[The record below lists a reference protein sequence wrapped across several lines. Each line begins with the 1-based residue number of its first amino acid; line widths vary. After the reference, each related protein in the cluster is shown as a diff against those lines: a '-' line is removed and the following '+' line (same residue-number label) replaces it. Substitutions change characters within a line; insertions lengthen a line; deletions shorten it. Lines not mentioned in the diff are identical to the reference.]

1 MAGIYFILSIIA
13 DALITYFNGLV
24 TSLKDFWKPL
34 LLLPVIYVGFL
45 LLHLAVF
52 CVYSFT
58 TDKKYAEN
66 IHNSYRRLMLSSI
79 KLFLKSAKVNVHT
92 QGLELVPDDGK
103 YLLVSNHLSVFDPV
117 IAITALEKKKLAFVA
132 KKELFDIFAAGKYLA
147 KSGCVAIDR
156 ENNREAVRAINR
168 AAANIADGVC
178 AMGIYPEGYVN
189 KNPGTLLPFRNG
201 AFKIAKKAKV
211 PIVVSVIKNTR
222 EANKNMFRH
231 RTDVCLRIVK
241 VIPYEDIK
249 DLKTSEIGEIVREI
263 MIDEI

>member
-1 MAGIYFILSIIA
+1 MAGVYFILSVIA
-13 DALITYFNGLV
+13 DALITYFNGLA
-24 TSLKDFWKPL
+24 TSFKDFWKPL
-34 LLLPVIYVGFL
+34 LLLPAVYVGFL
-45 LLHLAVF
+45 LLHLAAF

-58 TDKKYAEN
+58 TDKKYVKN
-66 IHNSYRRLMLSSI
+66 IHNSYRSFMLSSI

-103 YLLVSNHLSVFDPV
+103 YLLVSNHLSVFDPM
-117 IAITALEKKKLAFVA
+117 IAITALEKKNLAFVA
-132 KKELFDIFAAGKYLA
+132 KKEIFGIFAAGKYLA
-147 KSGCVAIDR
+147 KSGCVALDR
-156 ENNREAVRAINR
+156 ENNREAVKAINR
-168 AAANIADGVC
+168 AAANITDGVC

-211 PIVVSVIKNTR
+211 PIVVSVVRNTR

-231 RTDVCLRIVK
+231 RSDVYMKVIK